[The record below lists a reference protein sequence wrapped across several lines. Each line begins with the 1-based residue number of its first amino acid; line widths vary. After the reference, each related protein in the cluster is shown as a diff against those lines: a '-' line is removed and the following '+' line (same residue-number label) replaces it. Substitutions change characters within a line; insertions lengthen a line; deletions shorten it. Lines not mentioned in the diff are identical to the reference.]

1 MALFTLIG
9 MRVKTRLL
17 FSMVAMI
24 VPQSILAV
32 GSLLYLDSTFTTFN
46 RLIQDPLQEMN
57 LVGRIQVSLLS
68 AANEL
73 KGVPPSETTPDKIK
87 RIATETDRVYQDA
100 INIEFLQSSQ
110 RKAINDSRVE
120 WFSALGVMR
129 ETLSSEAK
137 GRIWKESDT
146 ARFSVHTANAV
157 VLLDQAYQSAVGE
170 VRGLLASTQRA
181 RRDFV
186 LIVVLLIFVSLTIAV
201 VGGVMLARSILIPL
215 KTLEEG
221 ASRLGGGD
229 LGHRIAME
237 GADEFTRLS
246 EAFNAMAGGIQGAH
260 QRLADLAIRDS
271 LTGLHNN
278 GEFHRLLKAEIDR
291 SSRYPHSFAVLMLDI
306 DHFKGINDNFGHPAG
321 DAALRHLAA
330 LLASGLRPVDCV
342 ARYGGEEFAM
352 ILPETALPGAIQVA
366 ERLCRTIFESPLKID
381 TQQTIDMS
389 VSIGLAVF
397 PEHASSGP
405 ELIALADHALYEA
418 KRAGRNRVRTCAT
431 NAAT

>member
-1 MALFTLIG
+1 MALFTLLG

-17 FSMVAMI
+17 ISVVAMI
-24 VPQSILAV
+24 VPQSMLAV
-32 GSLLYLDSTFTTFN
+32 GSLLYLDSTFTSFN
-46 RLIQDPLQEMN
+46 RLIEDPLQEMN
-57 LVGRIQVSLLS
+57 LIGRIQVSLLS

-73 KGVPPSETTPDKIK
+73 KGVPLSENTPDKIK
-87 RIATETDRVYQDA
+87 RIATQTDRIYQDA
-100 INIEFLQSSQ
+100 INIEFLEPSQ

-120 WFSALGVMR
+120 WLSALGVIR
-129 ETLSSEAK
+129 ETLGETK
-137 GRIWKESDT
+137 GRAWKESDI
-146 ARFSVHTANAV
+146 ARFSVHTANAI
-157 VLLDQAYQSAVGE
+157 VLLDHAYQSAGGE
-170 VRGLLASTQRA
+170 VRNLLASAQRT
-181 RRDFV
+181 RSDFV
-186 LIVVLLIFVSLTIAV
+186 VIVVLLIFVSLAIAV

-221 ASRLGGGD
+221 TSRLGGGD

-291 SSRYPHSFAVLMLDI
+291 SSRYQHSFTVLMLDI
-306 DHFKGINDNFGHPAG
+306 DHFKRINDNFGHLAG

-330 LLASGLRPVDCV
+330 VLVSGLRPVDCV

-366 ERLCRTIFESPLKID
+366 ERLCRTIFESPLKIG

-405 ELIALADHALYEA
+405 ELIALADRALYEA
-418 KRAGRNRVRTCAT
+418 KRAGRNRVHMCAT
-431 NAAT
+431 HAAIR

>member
-9 MRVKTRLL
+9 MRIKTRL
-17 FSMVAMI
+17 FISIVAMI
-24 VPQSILAV
+24 VPQSMLAA
-32 GSLLYLDSTFTTFN
+32 GSLLYLHNTFTSFN
-46 RLIQDPLQEMN
+46 RLIEDPLQEMN

-73 KGVPPSETTPDKIK
+73 KGVPLSETTPDKIK
-87 RIATETDRVYQDA
+87 RIATHTDRIYQDA
-100 INIEFLQSSQ
+100 INIEFLQPSQ
-110 RKAINDSRVE
+110 LKAINDSRVE

-129 ETLSSEAK
+129 ETLGDEAK
-137 GRIWKESDT
+137 GRAWKESDV
-146 ARFSVHTANAV
+146 ARFSVHTANAI
-157 VLLDQAYQSAVGE
+157 VLLDEAYQSAVGE
-170 VRGLLASTQRA
+170 VRGLLASAQRV
-181 RRDFV
+181 RHDFV
-186 LIVVLLIFVSLTIAV
+186 LIVALLIFVSLTIAV

-229 LGHRIAME
+229 LGHRVATD
-237 GADEFTRLS
+237 GADEFTKLS
-246 EAFNAMAGGIQGAH
+246 ETFNAMAVDIQGAH

-271 LTGLHNN
+271 LTGLLNN

-291 SSRYPHSFAVLMLDI
+291 WSRYRHSFAVLMLDI
-306 DHFKGINDNFGHPAG
+306 DHFKRINDNFGHPAG

-330 LLASGLRPVDCV
+330 VLTSGLRPVDCV

-381 TQQTIDMS
+381 TQQTINMS
-389 VSIGLAVF
+389 VSIGLAIF

-405 ELIALADHALYEA
+405 ELIALADRALYEA
-418 KRAGRNRVRTCAT
+418 KRAGRNRVHMCAT
-431 NAAT
+431 HAAI